1 MVRRL
6 QACSNLD
13 LAVVRMLRSRD
24 FVWQEEEEE
33 RTDTIAE
40 KLIAVC
46 FPLFMKQL
54 KFLSLVSGF
63 SDSMHADSLFI
74 SLVQFN
80 LLCIVTGFI
89 TSWRL

>member
-13 LAVVRMLRSRD
+13 LAVVRMLRSTD

-46 FPLFMKQL
+46 FPLFKKQPEIFVARFRL
-54 KFLSLVSGF
+54 FRQHACRFLRKKIAQSFLSQPEL
-63 SDSMHADSLFI
+63 
-74 SLVQFN
+74 
-80 LLCIVTGFI
+80 
-89 TSWRL
+89 

>member
-13 LAVVRMLRSRD
+13 LAVVRMLRSTD
-24 FVWQEEEEE
+24 FVWQEGEEE

-46 FPLFMKQL
+46 FPLFKKQPEIFVARFRL
-54 KFLSLVSGF
+54 FRQHACRFLRKKIAQSFLSQPEL
-63 SDSMHADSLFI
+63 
-74 SLVQFN
+74 
-80 LLCIVTGFI
+80 
-89 TSWRL
+89 

>member
-13 LAVVRMLRSRD
+13 LAVVRMLRSTD

-46 FPLFMKQL
+46 FPLFKKQPEIFVVRFRL
-54 KFLSLVSGF
+54 FRQHACRFLVHQF
-63 SDSMHADSLFI
+63 SSI
-74 SLVQFN
+74 
-80 LLCIVTGFI
+80 
-89 TSWRL
+89 

>member
-13 LAVVRMLRSRD
+13 LAVVRMLRSTD

-46 FPLFMKQL
+46 FPLFKKQPEIFVARFRL
-54 KFLSLVSGF
+54 FRQHACPFLRKKIAQSFLSQPEL
-63 SDSMHADSLFI
+63 
-74 SLVQFN
+74 
-80 LLCIVTGFI
+80 
-89 TSWRL
+89 

>member
-46 FPLFMKQL
+46 FPLFK
-54 KFLSLVSGF
+54 K
-63 SDSMHADSLFI
+63 
-74 SLVQFN
+74 
-80 LLCIVTGFI
+80 
-89 TSWRL
+89 